1 MGFKLVI
8 LGTDVAIW
16 LLLASIVGYGLWVRR
31 DPVRSANWR
40 KVFREPAPM
49 CAAVVFALFA
59 LLVALDSVHFRRS
72 LATAEGSTQTAYS
85 PRTES
90 VLDLVLQRQIEMRE
104 QGYSAPLAIRAFE
117 KQTVDRGGVVSADF
131 PRLLHAGKH
140 LKDEAAHGADLA
152 QRGAAGLLAGG
163 VLAWLAWLAIS
174 RIAGVSI
181 AALWRNETELPW
193 RAAAL
198 TITALLLLLGL
209 AASWMDA
216 YHVLGTDRTGNDV
229 FYQALK
235 SVRTAFVIGTLAT
248 LATVPLAVGLGVAA
262 GYFGGWVDDVI
273 QYVYTVLSSIPSVL
287 LIAAC
292 VLMAQVYVDKNSDLF
307 ETGLERSDFKFLL
320 LCLILAATGWAGLC
334 RLVRAEVLK
343 LRELDYVAAAKA
355 FGVSH
360 WRIMAR
366 HLMPNVMH
374 LVLITVVLSFSEYV
388 LYEAVLTYVGVGL
401 DPTTN
406 SFGGMINQ
414 ARGELSTDP
423 LVWWSFGSAFAFM
436 VWLVL
441 SANLFADGVQQA
453 FDPRARTFKA
463 KIIKTHPK
471 AA

>member
-1 MGFKLVI
+1 MNFKFVV

-16 LLLASIVGYGLWVRR
+16 LLIATVLGYAVWVRR

-40 KVFREPAPM
+40 KVFRETAPM

-59 LLVALDSVHFRRS
+59 LLVTLDSVHFRRALS
-72 LATAEGSTQTAYS
+72 AAEGSTQTAYS
-85 PRTES
+85 PRTE
-90 VLDLVLQRQIEMRE
+90 
-104 QGYSAPLAIRAFE
+104 QGYSSPLAIRGFE
-117 KQTVDRGGVVSADF
+117 KQSTDGNGQVTTEF
-131 PRLLHAGKH
+131 PRLQHAGAH
-140 LKDEAAHGADLA
+140 LPAPADHAKDLTA
-152 QRGAAGLLAGG
+152 RGLLGLLAGLAFS
-163 VLAWLAWLAIS
+163 VVAWLL
-174 RIAGVSI
+174 IAKV
-181 AALWRNETELPW
+181 AAVPLREIWRNETELPW
-193 RAAAL
+193 RAAAWTVTVL
-198 TITALLLLLGL
+198 ALIGGL
-209 AASWMDA
+209 VIGWMDH

-229 FYQALK
+229 LYQALK

-248 LATVPLAVGLGVAA
+248 VATLPLAVGLGVAA

-292 VLMAQVYVDKNSDLF
+292 VLMAQVFVDKNAGLF

-355 FGVSH
+355 FGVSDFI
-360 WRIMAR
+360 IMAR
-366 HLMPNVMH
+366 HLLPNVMH
-374 LVLITVVLSFSEYV
+374 LVLITVVLGFSEYV

-414 ARGELSTDP
+414 ARGELSRDP
-423 LVWWSFGSAFAFM
+423 LVWWSFGSAFGFM
-436 VWLVL
+436 VLLVL
-441 SANLFADGVQQA
+441 SANVFSDGVQQA
-453 FDPRARTFKA
+453 FDPRARTFRVRKVAAVA
-463 KIIKTHPK
+463 KSG
-471 AA
+471 A